1 MSSDFRIAVIGLDT
15 SHAVEYPKRMQDP
28 DCPAER
34 RVPGLRATRCLS
46 FETSFTDKE
55 DWEAY
60 KKYLPSIGVEVTE
73 DFEYAV
79 SDCDGIMIEVNDP
92 ELHWEYFQ
100 KCADLGK
107 PIFLDKPFAESFA
120 SAVKIYNLAKEK
132 GIRLFTSSALR
143 YDAVFTAGLGNCG
156 IEPTSAIVW
165 GPHGRKV
172 KDSLIWY
179 GCHSFEMLEAVM
191 GRGAVGVSVHSEP
204 NRDICVVDYRDG
216 RHGIVEL
223 NKNTG
228 RYGVL
233 LRDNVHGASLL
244 QPGKTTMFYTEIL
257 KRITD
262 FFMNGKDILPLE
274 DSLEVIAMLDAAS
287 RSLKSGRPEYV
298 FSI

>member
-1 MSSDFRIAVIGLDT
+1 MISDFKVAIIGLDT

-28 DCPAER
+28 NCPQER
-34 RVPGLRATRCLS
+34 KVAGLRATRCLS
-46 FETSFTDKE
+46 FETAFTDKE
-55 DWEAY
+55 EWAAY
-60 KKYLPSIGVEVTE
+60 KQYLPSIGVEITE
-73 DFEYAV
+73 DFDYAV
-79 SDCDGIMIEVNDP
+79 SDCNGIMIEVNDP

-120 SAVKIYNLAKEK
+120 SAVKIYQLAKEK
-132 GIRLFTSSALR
+132 EIRLFTSSALR
-143 YDAVFTAGLGNCG
+143 YDAVFTAGLANCG

-191 GRGAVGVSVHSEP
+191 GRGAAGVSVHSEP
-204 NRDICVVDYRDG
+204 NRDICVVDYKDG

-287 RSLKSGRPEYV
+287 RSLKSSRPEYV